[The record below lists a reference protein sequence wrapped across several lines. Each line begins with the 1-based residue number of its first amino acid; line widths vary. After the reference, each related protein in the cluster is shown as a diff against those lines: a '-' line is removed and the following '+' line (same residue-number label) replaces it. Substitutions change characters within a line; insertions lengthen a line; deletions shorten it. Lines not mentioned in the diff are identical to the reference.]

1 MSLPIPPSALRSA
14 TRNLSNEI
22 ERQILPDGGHISRNP
37 MAVLELLADLL
48 PLRQTYANQAEEPPS
63 ALIGA
68 VERMLPALRFFRHQ
82 DGSLARFNGMGAT
95 IHDRIAAILR
105 HDDTAG
111 APLQHAP
118 HSGYERL
125 SIGGTTVI
133 ADTGPPPHAEVSGRA
148 HAGCLS
154 FEMSS
159 GRHNFIVNSGIDTFG
174 APEFRPLARTTA
186 AHSTATLN
194 DTSSARFNS
203 STGVNALIGA
213 PLVAGPKQVAC
224 ERQDAKDVQGFIA
237 VHDGYVPR
245 FGIYHERA
253 LSLSHGGNEL
263 AGIDRF
269 FLSGGKMARNNGRDF
284 VAVRFHVHPE
294 INLFTDKEDR
304 LVLTANGT
312 DAWAFS
318 ASVEPMVEDSIF
330 FAGLSGPR
338 KSRQIVLDLQG
349 LGSAGSALAD
359 DQDQACQR
367 PGHFDSPTA
376 CARPRSVARGVPS
389 HGRRLQEYSGA

>member
-1 MSLPIPPSALRSA
+1 
-14 TRNLSNEI
+14 
-22 ERQILPDGGHISRNP
+22 

-48 PLRQTYANQAEEPPS
+48 PLRQTYANQAEEPPT

-125 SIGGTTVI
+125 SMGGTTVI
-133 ADTGPPPHAEVSGRA
+133 ADTGLPPHADVSEPRA
-148 HAGCLS
+148 CRLPVVRDVVRPPQLH
-154 FEMSS
+154 
-159 GRHNFIVNSGIDTFG
+159 R
-174 APEFRPLARTTA
+174 EFRRRHVRRAGVPAAGPRHRRAFDGDAQRHLVGALQQFDRRQRIDRRAAGVGTQAGGVRAPATARTRKASSPCMTA
-186 AHSTATLN
+186 MSRVSASIT
-194 DTSSARFNS
+194 SAR
-203 STGVNALIGA
+203 
-213 PLVAGPKQVAC
+213 C
-224 ERQDAKDVQGFIA
+224 RC
-237 VHDGYVPR
+237 R
-245 FGIYHERA
+245 R
-253 LSLSHGGNEL
+253 GGNEL
-263 AGIDRF
+263 TGIDRF
-269 FLSGGKMARNNGRDF
+269 FLAGGKPARNNGRDF

-312 DAWAFS
+312 DAWVFS

-338 KSRQIVLDLQG
+338 KSRQIVLAFKASEVQEVRWEMTRTR
-349 LGSAGSALAD
+349 LAE
-359 DQDQACQR
+359 QPNR
-367 PGHFDSPTA
+367 DSD
-376 CARPRSVARGVPS
+376 
-389 HGRRLQEYSGA
+389 RLC